1 MLKELDPLLHNSQLR
16 LGIVSILVTVKEA
29 EFAYLCEQTRSSEG
43 NLSIQ
48 LKKLKEAG
56 YIEIIKGY
64 KGSFPLTTCKITSS
78 GARKFKAYID
88 ALNSYINFKQG

>member
-16 LGIVSILVTVKEA
+16 LGIMSILVVAKQA
-29 EFAYLCEQTRSSEG
+29 EFSFICKQTNASDG

-64 KGSFPLTTCKITSS
+64 KGNFPLTTCKITQV
-78 GARKFKAYID
+78 GIEKFGLYIE
-88 ALNSYINFKQG
+88 ALKSYINFGNN

>member
-16 LGIVSILVTVKEA
+16 LGIVSILITVREA
-29 EFAYLCEQTRSSEG
+29 EFAYLCKQTKSSEG

-56 YIEIIKGY
+56 YIEIRKGY
-64 KGSFPLTTCKITSS
+64 KGSFPLTTCKITAL
-78 GARKFKAYID
+78 GVRKFKAYID
-88 ALNSYINFKQG
+88 ALKSYIDFRQS